1 MTSSRPYLIR
11 AIHEWLVDNGLTPQI
26 AVRADVP
33 GVDVPRAYVSD
44 GQVVLNIS
52 TTAVQGL
59 ALGNEWIEFRA
70 RFSGNPYHVRI
81 PVQAVLAVAAR
92 ENGAGMSFPEEKPDG
107 EPPPE
112 PEPESKSKPSL
123 RVVK

>member
-26 AVRADVP
+26 AVNAELP
-33 GVDVPRAYVSD
+33 GVDVPRGYVSD
-44 GQVVLNIS
+44 GQVVLNVS
-52 TTAVQGL
+52 ATAVQGL
-59 ALGNEWIEFRA
+59 VLGDEWIEFRA
-70 RFSGNPYHVRI
+70 RFSGTPHQVRV
-81 PVQAVLAVAAR
+81 PVQAVIAVAAR
-92 ENGAGMSFPEEKPDG
+92 ENGAGMSFPEEKPEG

-112 PEPESKSKPSL
+112 PEGKSKPSL